1 MMNMNDEKKAQ
12 LDREIN
18 YSISCNVG
26 NLYILASHMGYDL
39 KSFSNLFL
47 ASHFCARSFDT
58 EYSRFQ
64 NEEEDVSME
73 YLLRE
78 ISPDKRK
85 TDNTIDDNIAFWIGF
100 IYRFLYFQ
108 TGIPSSNLKEK
119 VPFDYLERKAYGL
132 LTLDE
137 EEASSI
143 ICSDCKLLK

>member
-1 MMNMNDEKKAQ
+1 MTSMSVEKKAR

-26 NLYILASHMGYDL
+26 NLYVLASHMGYDL
-39 KSFSNLFL
+39 KSFSDLFL
-47 ASHFCARSFDT
+47 TSHFCERSFDT

-78 ISPDKRK
+78 ISPNKTK
-85 TDNTIDDNIAFWIGF
+85 TDAIIDDNIAFWIGF

-108 TGIPSSNLKEK
+108 TGTPSSKLKEK

-137 EEASSI
+137 EEAVGI
-143 ICSDCKLLK
+143 ICSDCKLK